1 MTQAQEL
8 VRSLAVEQISRDGS
22 MKGIDKKKI
31 APKAGGGGS
40 GGILLGLSHA
50 APKILKFLLGAKA
63 LDTYTQHGGKVSKT
77 AKDVEKSKR
86 KRKEKEFLST
96 LLKRKK

>member
-1 MTQAQEL
+1 M
-8 VRSLAVEQISRDGS
+8 RSLAVEQISRDGS

-31 APKAGGGGS
+31 APKTGGGGG

-63 LDTYTQHGGKVSKT
+63 LDTYTKHGGKISKT

>member
-1 MTQAQEL
+1 
-8 VRSLAVEQISRDGS
+8 
-22 MKGIDKKKI
+22 MKGIDKKKV
-31 APKAGGGGS
+31 APKTGGGG

-50 APKILKFLLGAKA
+50 APKILKFLLGAKT
-63 LDTYTQHGGKVSKT
+63 LDTYVKHGGKVSKT

-86 KRKEKEFLST
+86 KRKEKEFLDK

>member
-1 MTQAQEL
+1 
-8 VRSLAVEQISRDGS
+8 

-31 APKAGGGGS
+31 APKTGGGGS

-63 LDTYTQHGGKVSKT
+63 LDTYTKHGGKISKT

-86 KRKEKEFLST
+86 KRKEKEFLT
-96 LLKRKK
+96 KLLKRKK

>member
-1 MTQAQEL
+1 
-8 VRSLAVEQISRDGS
+8 

-31 APKAGGGGS
+31 APKTGGGGS

-63 LDTYTQHGGKVSKT
+63 IDAYTQHGGKVSKT
-77 AKDVEKSKR
+77 AEDVEKSKR
-86 KRKEKEFLST
+86 KRKKKEFLSK

>member
-1 MTQAQEL
+1 
-8 VRSLAVEQISRDGS
+8 VRSLAVEQILKGGS

-31 APKAGGGGS
+31 APKAGGGGG

-63 LDTYTQHGGKVSKT
+63 LDTYTKHGGKISKT

>member
-31 APKAGGGGS
+31 APKAGGGGG

-63 LDTYTQHGGKVSKT
+63 LDTYTKHGGKISKT

>member
-1 MTQAQEL
+1 
-8 VRSLAVEQISRDGS
+8 

-31 APKAGGGGS
+31 APKTGGGGS

-63 LDTYTQHGGKVSKT
+63 LDTYTKHGGKISKT